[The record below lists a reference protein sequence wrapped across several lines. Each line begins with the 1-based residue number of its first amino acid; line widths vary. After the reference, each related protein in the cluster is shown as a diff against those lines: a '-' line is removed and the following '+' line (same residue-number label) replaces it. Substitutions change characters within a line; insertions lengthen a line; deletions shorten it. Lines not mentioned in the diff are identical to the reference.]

1 VSYPNII
8 FLGNSGSGKSTACEY
23 LHKKYGYK
31 NLHPLRFYKSFLE
44 DHYGLEQ
51 GGLDIPKNKEIVPEG
66 ANSNL
71 GDIIVDSYHFWKK
84 HDPYFT
90 TRRLEKDLDYF
101 WSKDV
106 PIAFQAIRNVEEA
119 SAIGRKAAELNQ
131 EFLIIKLKGR
141 GEVKSSDIFLPDIQ
155 FALLDSYQC
164 LDLSTFDNSK
174 NDKKS
179 LEKYLD
185 DFVNTYQGQD

>member
-71 GDIIVDSYHFWKK
+71 GDMLVDSYHFWKK

-101 WSKDV
+101 WSKNV
-106 PIAFQAIRNVEEA
+106 SIAFQAIRNVEEA

>member
-71 GDIIVDSYHFWKK
+71 GDILVDSYHFWKK
-84 HDPYFT
+84 HDPSFT

-101 WSKDV
+101 WSKNV
-106 PIAFQAIRNVEEA
+106 PIAFQAIRNIEEA
-119 SAIGRKAAELNQ
+119 TGIIRSSKKYNKSYVVI
-131 EFLIIKLKGR
+131 FLSGR
-141 GEVKSSDIFLPDIQ
+141 GEAKSSDIFLENIETKLFLSDSCLGLHA
-155 FALLDSYQC
+155 FNNSEDSSHKLEEYLDS
-164 LDLSTFDNSK
+164 
-174 NDKKS
+174 
-179 LEKYLD
+179 
-185 DFVNTYQGQD
+185 VINTYQDQD

>member
-71 GDIIVDSYHFWKK
+71 GDILVDSYHFWKK

-90 TRRLEKDLDYF
+90 TRRLEKDLNCF

-164 LDLSTFDNSK
+164 LGLSTFDNSK

-185 DFVNTYQGQD
+185 DFVNTYQVQG